1 LNPAVEPRAFSDAA
15 PSSFNLYRIASG
27 GQSAKRPALRENA
40 KSSKTSGKPNE
51 EPKLF
56 LPDPISAR
64 WFVPRPSCPR
74 PSPAPTP
81 AHVQDCKESLMM
93 WKRGNKNMVGVDIGS
108 SSVKAVELQG
118 KNGEFQL
125 VSLGYESLQPD
136 SVVDGQIMELN
147 SVSNA
152 IANIFNE
159 HKIKTTRVA
168 AGVNGHSV
176 IVKNIVLPQMTGD
189 ELQESFAWH
198 AEEHIPFDIS
208 DVNLDY
214 HVTGSTPDAIQ
225 VLMAACKRDKISNL
239 KQTIQ
244 LAGKQ
249 PVVIDVDAFALQNCY
264 ELNYDPQPG
273 QIVALLNIGASTTNI
288 NILNGDR
295 SVFTRD
301 ASFGGNQYTS
311 LLQKELGLNFDQAE
325 HVKRGMPLPEGVEQR
340 EIAPILDTVSDI
352 LALEIQKTMDFYRA
366 TVEDGESAV
375 GTILVSGGGSKL
387 NGLVDFLAR
396 QFEIP
401 VEIFDPFRKIK
412 VDSRGFDPEYMRE
425 MVPEMAIAVG
435 LALRGVDAR

>member
-1 LNPAVEPRAFSDAA
+1 MF
-15 PSSFNLYRIASG
+15 
-27 GQSAKRPALRENA
+27 KRG
-40 KSSKTSGKPNE
+40 KTS
-51 EPKLF
+51 
-56 LPDPISAR
+56 
-64 WFVPRPSCPR
+64 
-74 PSPAPTP
+74 
-81 AHVQDCKESLMM
+81 
-93 WKRGNKNMVGVDIGS
+93 MVGVDVGS

-118 KNGEFQL
+118 KRGDLQL
-125 VSLGYESLQPD
+125 LSLGFETLQSD

-147 SVSNA
+147 AVSNA
-152 IANIFNE
+152 IGTIFNE

-176 IVKNIVLPQMTGD
+176 IVKNIVLPQMSEA

-214 HVTGSTPDAIQ
+214 HITGRSDDAIH
-225 VLMAACKRDKISNL
+225 VLLAACKRDKVANL
-239 KQTIQ
+239 KQAIQ

-249 PVVIDVDAFALQNCY
+249 PTVIDVDAFALQNCY

-288 NILNGDR
+288 NIMNGVG

-301 ASFGGNQYTS
+301 ATFGGNQYTS
-311 LLQKELGLNFDQAE
+311 LLQKELSLTSDQAE
-325 HVKRGMPLPEGVEQR
+325 GVKRGLPLPEGVEQR
-340 EIAPILDTVSDI
+340 DTAPILDTVSDI

-375 GTILVSGGGSKL
+375 QKILISGGGSKL
-387 NGLVDFLAR
+387 TGLVEFLAKR
-396 QFEIP
+396 FEVP
-401 VEIFDPFRKIK
+401 VEMFDPFRKIR

-425 MVPEMAIAVG
+425 IVPEMAIAVG
-435 LALRGVDAR
+435 LALRGVDLR